1 MVLLVMGVTGSGK
14 STVARLLAAR
24 LGWVFLEADD
34 FHSPANKEK
43 MHRGIPLSDDDR
55 LPWLDAIHAALVRQN
70 KAGNNVVLACSGLK
84 EEYRKRL
91 SQGLDV
97 KVVYLKGS
105 FELIESRLRGRTGHF
120 AGESILADQFAVLEG
135 PRDAIVVD
143 VAAPPEAIVDQILSN
158 LPAVPA
164 ADQGLAKSLLAK
176 LRWRLM
182 PFLFLLYVVAYL
194 DRINVGFA
202 ALQMKDQ
209 LGFSDTVYGFG
220 AGIFFAGYFLFQVPS
235 NMVLQR
241 VGARPWIAVL
251 MVLWGVISS
260 SMLCIHSAN
269 SFYSLRFLLG
279 AAEAGFVPGVI
290 YYLRRWFPPA
300 ARGGVLALF
309 MPAGPVSGIIGG
321 PISGALLD
329 WQRLSSLAGW
339 QKMFLL
345 EGIPAVLLGL
355 VAYLYLPERPEDAHW
370 LSAQQKSWLALN
382 LPVSDSSG
390 PSSSSYST
398 RFWFASPLLW
408 AFALVDFGLN
418 TCTYGVTMWLPSVL
432 RSLTGLPNLLLGFLT
447 MVPNL
452 VAVVLMILVGA
463 HSDRTAE
470 RRWHIALSAF
480 CGAIALL
487 AAGYSSA
494 VGVSLAAF
502 SIALAASSSMFGP
515 FWAMATATLP
525 ETAAAGGIALI
536 NAVGNLGSGFGPFW
550 IGRLRDLTGSYRAG
564 LVSVAAL
571 ILLAGLLTLLL
582 QRPSAGARLTQNA
595 R

>member
-55 LPWLDAIHAALVRQN
+55 LPWLDAIQAELVRQN
-70 KAGNNVVLACSGLK
+70 KAGNNVVLACSALK

-91 SQGLDV
+91 SHGLDV

-120 AGESILADQFAVLEG
+120 AGESILVDQFAVLEE
-135 PRDAIVVD
+135 PHDAIVVD
-143 VAAPPEAIVDQILSN
+143 VAAPPEAIVDQVLSN
-158 LPAVPA
+158 LSAAPA
-164 ADQGLAKSLLAK
+164 AGQSLAKSLLAK

-235 NMVLQR
+235 NMALQR

-260 SMLCIHSAN
+260 SMLFIHSAN

-290 YYLRRWFPPA
+290 YYLRRWFPPV

-309 MPAGPVSGIIGG
+309 MTAGPVSGIIGG

-329 WQRLSSLAGW
+329 WQRFSSFAGW

-355 VAYLYLPERPEDAHW
+355 VAYFYLPERPEEAHW
-370 LSAQQKSWLALN
+370 LSVQEKSWLARN
-382 LPVSDSSG
+382 LRVSDSSA
-390 PSSSSYST
+390 PSSSSHST
-398 RFWFASPLLW
+398 GPWFASPFLW

-432 RSLTGLPNLLLGFLT
+432 KSLTGLPNLLLGFLT

-480 CGAIALL
+480 CGALALL
-487 AAGYSSA
+487 VAGYSSA
-494 VGVSLAAF
+494 VSVTLAAF

-571 ILLAGLLTLLL
+571 IFLAGLLTLLL

>member
-1 MVLLVMGVTGSGK
+1 MILLVMGVTGSGK
-14 STVARLLAAR
+14 TTVARSLAAR

-34 FHSPANKEK
+34 FHPPGNKAK
-43 MHRGIPLSDDDR
+43 MHRGVPLDDQDR
-55 LPWLDAIHAALVRQN
+55 IPWLDAIHAELLRQN
-70 KAGNNVVLACSGLK
+70 AAGHHVVLACSALK
-84 EEYRKRL
+84 ADYRCRL
-91 SQGLDV
+91 SRGLEV
-97 KVVYLKGS
+97 SVVYLKGS
-105 FELIESRLRGRTGHF
+105 YELVDKRLRQRTGHF
-120 AGESILADQFAVLEG
+120 AGEAILADQFAVLEE
-135 PRDAIVVD
+135 PREAIVLD
-143 VAAPPEAIVDQILSN
+143 VAKPPEALVAQILSH
-158 LPAVPA
+158 LSAP
-164 ADQGLAKSLLAK
+164 QGASPFEKQLLAK

-209 LGFSDTVYGFG
+209 LGFSDTVYGLG

-241 VGARPWIAVL
+241 VGARPWIALL

-260 SMLCIHSAN
+260 SMFLIHSPN
-269 SFYSLRFLLG
+269 SFYLLRFLLG

-309 MPAGPVSGIIGG
+309 MTAGPVSGIIGG

-329 WQRLSSLAGW
+329 WQGLAALAGW

-345 EGIPAVLLGL
+345 EGIPAILLGI
-355 VAYLYLPERPEDAHW
+355 VAYHYLPERPEDTHW
-370 LSAQQKSWLALN
+370 LRAEERTWLAQN
-382 LPVSDSSG
+382 LAAPKPTVARTSSRARG
-390 PSSSSYST
+390 L
-398 RFWFASPLLW
+398 WFASPLLW
-408 AFALVDFGLN
+408 GFALIDFGLN

-432 RSLTGLPNLLLGFLT
+432 RSLTGMSNLLLGVLS

-452 VAVVLMILVGA
+452 VAVLLMVLVAA
-463 HSDRTAE
+463 HSDRTVE

-480 CGAIALL
+480 CGALALL

-494 VGVSLAAF
+494 VSMTLAAF

-515 FWAMATATLP
+515 FWALVTAALP
-525 ETAAAGGIALI
+525 EAAAAGGIALI
-536 NAVGNLGSGFGPFW
+536 NAVGNLGGGFGPFW

-564 LVSVAAL
+564 LVTVAML
-571 ILLAGLLTLLL
+571 MFLAGAFTLVLGGP
-582 QRPSAGARLTQNA
+582 RAPRSESS
-595 R
+595 